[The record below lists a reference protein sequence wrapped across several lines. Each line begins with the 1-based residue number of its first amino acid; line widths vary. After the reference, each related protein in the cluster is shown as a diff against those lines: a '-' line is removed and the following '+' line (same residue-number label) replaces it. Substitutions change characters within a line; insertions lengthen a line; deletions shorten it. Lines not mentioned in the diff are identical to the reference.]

1 MNRPERSLLPL
12 TLLVSSVSPLGGGC
26 NLEVAP
32 TDVFCAVDS
41 HCEEGYVCGDSY
53 RCEPGAREDEPN
65 TASPNSNVGQD
76 DYTLWM
82 YDAEGDGWGG
92 SCFDVFNQNSDH
104 IMGCIGVEQG
114 YEQSI
119 VIAGVT
125 CVELRFD
132 PSEPASDDR
141 ISWVLTTS
149 SETVVALGEDPE
161 PSQSYGNCPS
171 PNTPETSGD
180 DDTAGDD

>member
-1 MNRPERSLLPL
+1 LRGKRWTWCPLDNGKPTVTSGRKATGLQETAGLPKEVVLNRPERSLLPL

-119 VIAGVT
+119 
-125 CVELRFD
+125 
-132 PSEPASDDR
+132 
-141 ISWVLTTS
+141 
-149 SETVVALGEDPE
+149 
-161 PSQSYGNCPS
+161 
-171 PNTPETSGD
+171 
-180 DDTAGDD
+180 